1 MLDAPLDCTCAP
13 PAQSLR
19 NCEIRN
25 ARSFLVPAASNTT
38 GSSDTVGDM
47 HMLARQVA
55 AVRQLAIMLLSGI
68 VHQHG
73 RGAHTGPESLAA
85 AGVVHMQC
93 MLLSDIYKSSV
104 L

>member
-1 MLDAPLDCTCAP
+1 MLDAPLDCTCAT

-55 AVRQLAIMLLSGI
+55 AVRQLLSCC
-68 VHQHG
+68 
-73 RGAHTGPESLAA
+73 SLASYTSMV
-85 AGVVHMQC
+85 VVHTRDQN
-93 MLLSDIYKSSV
+93 LSQRQVCPHAVHAAQRYIQK
-104 L
+104 